1 MTLETSRNISIIWLS
16 LFCLVGLLPPV
27 VILYFAVMGM
37 NWVRRES
44 KPIFQRARQGS
55 DLVKSKVDDYSN
67 VAINPLIVLKRRA
80 RGWQRT
86 VTKLL
91 GNSKSINSQGENL

>member
-1 MTLETSRNISIIWLS
+1 MIGFQTRAGNRWLLPLLLVRGGGGGGGGAGQGGMGRTSRNISIIWLS

-55 DLVKSKVDDYSN
+55 DLVKRQS
-67 VAINPLIVLKRRA
+67 
-80 RGWQRT
+80 G
-86 VTKLL
+86 
-91 GNSKSINSQGENL
+91 